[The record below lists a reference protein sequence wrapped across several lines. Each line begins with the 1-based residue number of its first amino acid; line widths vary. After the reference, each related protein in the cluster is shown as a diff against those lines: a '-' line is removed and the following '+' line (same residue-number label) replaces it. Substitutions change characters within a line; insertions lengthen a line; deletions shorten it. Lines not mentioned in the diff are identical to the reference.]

1 MALAVHVP
9 LSYGQ
14 PPKPSLALSQ
24 TKTVCDRDHHHT
36 LKDSLCWRA
45 HQIKL
50 LHNFVGLLTLQFLI
64 VRCHALE
71 IPALY
76 SEWALLDLDCNY
88 VFNFDLITSDRWSD
102 SVASLVFMIT
112 SSTKLLV
119 RNFIASRFRV
129 SFLDP
134 VRFGDHDRCIKMLT
148 LQLNDQKVFL
158 IRSICDRCHKLK
170 SNRVASSMWR
180 HNVIKFFAVTL
191 RVRCMST
198 SKNIFW
204 CVRSRSLR
212 LMALRLFP
220 QTTHRFTSF
229 LSDQSRQLLL
239 ELFLSR
245 KSFSSSGINTPAS
258 QPCRPC
264 RWRVAVTPF
273 RSELMGVALRLGLRT
288 LASLA
293 SLRTLVVFLPSDA
306 LVAQNYNC
314 WLLLVILGRFRDP
327 RKRAKKASFWGSQK
341 RPFFWCFWCSL

>member
-1 MALAVHVP
+1 MFSTLISSHQIIDLTRLHLLSSWSLRQQNYSSVILLPHASESRSSIRFASVIMIDAL
-9 LSYGQ
+9 
-14 PPKPSLALSQ
+14 
-24 TKTVCDRDHHHT
+24 R
-36 LKDSLCWRA
+36 CWRFNSM
-45 HQIKL
+45 IKK
-50 LHNFVGLLTLQFLI
+50 F
-64 VRCHALE
+64 
-71 IPALY
+71 
-76 SEWALLDLDCNY
+76 
-88 VFNFDLITSDRWSD
+88 
-102 SVASLVFMIT
+102 
-112 SSTKLLV
+112 
-119 RNFIASRFRV
+119 
-129 SFLDP
+129 
-134 VRFGDHDRCIKMLT
+134 
-148 LQLNDQKVFL
+148 FL
-158 IRSICDRCHKLK
+158 IRSICDRCHTLK

-220 QTTHRFTSF
+220 QTTHQFTSF

-288 LASLA
+288 LASLV
-293 SLRTLVVFLPSDA
+293 SLRTLVVFLPSKCFSQ
-306 LVAQNYNC
+306 LQ
-314 WLLLVILGRFRDP
+314 LLTVTRHFRP
-327 RKRAKKASFWGSQK
+327 FRRPSKKGQKKASFWGSQK
-341 RPFFWCFWCSL
+341 RPFFDVFYVFNLVITSSNSSS

>member
-1 MALAVHVP
+1 
-9 LSYGQ
+9 
-14 PPKPSLALSQ
+14 
-24 TKTVCDRDHHHT
+24 
-36 LKDSLCWRA
+36 
-45 HQIKL
+45 
-50 LHNFVGLLTLQFLI
+50 
-64 VRCHALE
+64 
-71 IPALY
+71 
-76 SEWALLDLDCNY
+76 
-88 VFNFDLITSDRWSD
+88 
-102 SVASLVFMIT
+102 
-112 SSTKLLV
+112 
-119 RNFIASRFRV
+119 
-129 SFLDP
+129 
-134 VRFGDHDRCIKMLT
+134 
-148 LQLNDQKVFL
+148 
-158 IRSICDRCHKLK
+158 
-170 SNRVASSMWR
+170 MWR

-220 QTTHRFTSF
+220 QTTHQFTSS

-264 RWRVAVTPF
+264 RWRVAVTSF

-293 SLRTLVVFLPSDA
+293 SLQTLVVFLPRFLD
-306 LVAQNYNC
+306 VQNSNC

-327 RKRAKKASFWGSQK
+327 RKRAKKGLFLGVSK
-341 RPFFWCFWCSL
+341 TTLFFVFFSCPYITLTSSTFHHYIIITSLHHQLYSSHHIT